1 MKTVVILIGKIL
13 LSILELFGRG
23 TSLPGQVVR
32 KLVKKISTTT
42 NNYCC
47 NRI

>member
-23 TSLPGQVVR
+23 TSLPGQVV
-32 KLVKKISTTT
+32 KKT
-42 NNYCC
+42 
-47 NRI
+47 R